1 MAHVPGH
8 PAQSQNELFAA
19 NFANQSQANKGTNA
33 SGFMNLQPLN
43 QSTNTIPFADQM
55 QGWNAANMNYGQE
68 PMSYA
73 DMMQQR
79 LAEQTKAPLL
89 IGGAPKSLG
98 QTTDI
103 GFFGEGGYADTGISA
118 LKALGGM
125 YLGNEQRK
133 LAASDLDFRRDS
145 FERQY
150 GNQVATVND
159 QLYDRQRNRNLRS
172 GMDNDAAG
180 MAADD
185 YVRNR
190 GVGQERRTVR

>member
-1 MAHVPGH
+1 MAHNGTQHLQYGFGPLKSGQTNDPMGQAPYGNPMMSVNLADWQMPNLKSSYMS
-8 PAQSQNELFAA
+8 PAQIKQEEFKMG
-19 NFANQSQANKGTNA
+19 QVTPYA
-33 SGFMNLQPLN
+33 SR
-43 QSTNTIPFADQM
+43 S
-55 QGWNAANMNYGQE
+55 
-68 PMSYA
+68 PM
-73 DMMQQR
+73 
-79 LAEQTKAPLL
+79 AP
-89 IGGAPKSLG
+89 SSMG

-103 GFFGEGGYADTGISA
+103 GFFGEGGYADTGLSA
-118 LKALGGM
+118 FKALGGM

>member
-1 MAHVPGH
+1 MGGVGGK
-8 PAQSQNELFAA
+8 AQTAL
-19 NFANQSQANKGTNA
+19 
-33 SGFMNLQPLN
+33 
-43 QSTNTIPFADQM
+43 
-55 QGWNAANMNYGQE
+55 
-68 PMSYA
+68 
-73 DMMQQR
+73 
-79 LAEQTKAPLL
+79 
-89 IGGAPKSLG
+89 GA
-98 QTTDI
+98 
-103 GFFGEGGYADTGISA
+103 FG
-118 LKALGGM
+118 ALGGLYM
-125 YLGNEQRK
+125 ANEQRK

-145 FERQY
+145 FEKQY